1 VNDRPPTWWIE
12 KHTPWLAEGAR
23 RIDRH
28 NYQKEKQMQDTQKIV
43 YKYDLM
49 HRNTPKFAR
58 TTVQWDTKLLTPLTR
73 KRVIQSLKQGFNG
86 YGHGDAGQMYKA
98 LVDKFEV
105 PDVLVPK
112 DGENG
117 ELRFCHVPDYVWEE
131 ADKLH
136 KADQVITRLSGTAP
150 SWYYDS
156 PLSRE
161 HRRAYLRNAG
171 HDFTGF
177 KQACERMM
185 KEDIIAKRLRDALL
199 FVEDG
204 GVITFTYNPTDR

>member
-1 VNDRPPTWWIE
+1 
-12 KHTPWLAEGAR
+12 
-23 RIDRH
+23 
-28 NYQKEKQMQDTQKIV
+28 
-43 YKYDLM
+43 
-49 HRNTPKFAR
+49 
-58 TTVQWDTKLLTPLTR
+58 
-73 KRVIQSLKQGFNG
+73 
-86 YGHGDAGQMYKA
+86 
-98 LVDKFEV
+98 
-105 PDVLVPK
+105 VPK

-136 KADQVITRLSGTAP
+136 KADQVITRLNGTP

-171 HDFTGF
+171 HDFTAF

-185 KEDIIAKRLRDALL
+185 KEDLIAKRLRDALL

>member
-1 VNDRPPTWWIE
+1 
-12 KHTPWLAEGAR
+12 
-23 RIDRH
+23 
-28 NYQKEKQMQDTQKIV
+28 MQDSQKIV

-58 TTVQWDTKLLTPLTR
+58 TTVQWDTKLMTPITR

-105 PDVLVPK
+105 PDVRVPK
-112 DGENG
+112 DGSGG
-117 ELRFCHVPDYVWEE
+117 ELWFKHVPDYVWEE
-131 ADKLH
+131 AVKLH
-136 KADQVITRLSGTAP
+136 KADQVITRLSGNAP
-150 SWYYDS
+150 SWYYDKEIT
-156 PLSRE
+156 RE
-161 HRRAYLRNAG
+161 HCRAWLRNEG
-171 HDFTGF
+171 HDYTGF

-185 KEDIIAKRLRDALL
+185 QEDITAKRLRDALL

>member
-1 VNDRPPTWWIE
+1 
-12 KHTPWLAEGAR
+12 
-23 RIDRH
+23 
-28 NYQKEKQMQDTQKIV
+28 MQESQKIS

-58 TTVQWDTKLLTPLTR
+58 TTVQWDTKLMTPITR
-73 KRVIQSLKQGFNG
+73 KRVIKCLKQGFNE

-105 PDVLVPK
+105 PDVRVPK
-112 DGENG
+112 DGDNG
-117 ELRFCHVPDYVWEE
+117 ELWFNHVPDYVWEE

-136 KADQVITRLSGTAP
+136 KADQVITRLNGTAP

-156 PLSRE
+156 PLTRE
-161 HRRAYLRNAG
+161 HKRAYLRNTG
-171 HDFTGF
+171 HDMKPFME
-177 KQACERMM
+177 ACERMM
-185 KEDIIAKRLRDALL
+185 SEGITAKRLRDALL

-204 GVITFTYNPTDR
+204 GVLTFTYNPTDR